1 MKARTV
7 VLFIAG
13 TVALL
18 AGAILALLG
27 ISTLDG
33 GGGSKHKAAPT
44 VLHAG
49 GRSQGLEGAQHTA
62 AAADEVDGTA
72 AAVTA
77 QVDQLAGPLASNRN
91 SAVDLKTQQLPKV
104 VPEVGHEEKTKK
116 DGGEGGAAASP
127 TISPT
132 ISSGRTSSS
141 STSASVTS
149 SLLSR
154 QFGAKRSDAKRA
166 AHSDSDPTT
175 AAGYATLTIV
185 RSLVDITDADD
196 DNDGIFNRA
205 DLCPGLDDTAASQ
218 QCAATAGTLS
228 GTDFVYCPDTDADS
242 IKDVCDNC
250 PENANADQRDSDGD
264 GLGDVCD
271 NCPDDANSDQ
281 SDDDL
286 DGVGD
291 VCDNCP
297 HKWNPDQYDVDND
310 GVGDACDLCPGW
322 DDAEAR
328 SACGT
333 AGTLVGT
340 KYSTCL
346 DTDGD
351 SIKDVCDN
359 CPADANPDQSDLDS
373 DGLGDVCD
381 TDMDGDN
388 VTNVNDNC
396 PTVFNPDQLDTD
408 GDGLGDACDTDDDG
422 DGVLDADNCNDVSNV
437 NQVDSDGDGI
447 GDVCDNCP
455 NKPNPDQA
463 DADGDGVGDVCDQCP
478 GNDDLAAARD
488 CAGANAD
495 NPRPYE
501 VLTNYPFCRDDDND
515 GVANVCD
522 ACPNTTS
529 VELELIAANDTGI
542 YLDSDGCAILAM
554 PRKPRYLG
562 SVAQNLTAAVFK
574 VEHFFTLNENYVP
587 IMQSRGMADADIAK
601 AQMMTKTVNATGS
614 TVCTGDPAC
623 GQDFGGGPSCR
634 LPFEVGFLTPAEFWS
649 RGASLIPGNVTAADL
664 VEKTVI
670 YVEVTVN
677 LGNVVGTDYYA
688 DVEFDPVGA
697 GDPIGVGEA
706 GATEVAVTAEVRWC
720 SRLDIFDFDML
731 DDTSESEGF
740 VVVEIDTRIDKT
752 EDFDINEIWLDVN
765 KYLAIQET
773 DTVVLILDLYN
784 NVNTTD
790 DNYDGSGFVEVF
802 DPVLN
807 ITISVPVG
815 SGRERRLQRLDD
827 GTEAAEMLRN
837 KLISIVGP
845 PLENKYREMYPD
857 TFREVVLTV
866 EMLGE
871 KDGKVAFRFYCS
883 VMFIPPDEI
892 AETFEPPSVEELNDE
907 LDGAVDADAIMD
919 AIMEEAEATPELE
932 ALQNVAATEVIIVE
946 ASVPSET
953 VAKSALSAA
962 PSASPSGEPSSTPS
976 AAPTPLP
983 SGTPSDAPSGI
994 PSATPS
1000 LFPSSEPS
1008 IEPSSLPSVT
1018 ASDSPSSLPSAL
1030 PSLSPSSGPS
1040 AAPSAAP
1047 SLGPSISPSG

>member
-1 MKARTV
+1 MKVRTV

-13 TVALL
+13 TIGLL
-18 AGAILALLG
+18 AVAILALLG

-33 GGGSKHKAAPT
+33 KHSNSAPT
-44 VLHAG
+44 VLAG
-49 GRSQGLEGAQHTA
+49 GRTPRMEAAQHTA
-62 AAADEVDGTA
+62 AAAAGDDGDATA
-72 AAVTA
+72 EVTA
-77 QVDQLAGPLASNRN
+77 QVDRLAGPPAANRN
-91 SAVDLKTQQLPKV
+91 SAVDLKNSNLPKV
-104 VPEVGHEEKTKK
+104 ASEVGQEKKK
-116 DGGEGGAAASP
+116 DGGAGEGAGGSP

-132 ISSGRTSSS
+132 ISSGRTASS

-166 AHSDSDPTT
+166 AHADSDAAT
-175 AAGYATLTIV
+175 AGYATLTIV
-185 RSLVDITDADD
+185 RSLVDIADADD

-359 CPADANPDQSDLDS
+359 CPDDANADQSDLDA

-447 GDVCDNCP
+447 
-455 NKPNPDQA
+455 
-463 DADGDGVGDVCDQCP
+463 GDVCDQCP

-649 RGASLIPGNVTAADL
+649 RDASLIPGNVTAADL

-731 DDTSESEGF
+731 DDTSGELKNYF
-740 VVVEIDTRIDKT
+740 V
-752 EDFDINEIWLDVN
+752 
-765 KYLAIQET
+765 
-773 DTVVLILDLYN
+773 
-784 NVNTTD
+784 
-790 DNYDGSGFVEVF
+790 
-802 DPVLN
+802 
-807 ITISVPVG
+807 
-815 SGRERRLQRLDD
+815 
-827 GTEAAEMLRN
+827 
-837 KLISIVGP
+837 
-845 PLENKYREMYPD
+845 
-857 TFREVVLTV
+857 
-866 EMLGE
+866 
-871 KDGKVAFRFYCS
+871 
-883 VMFIPPDEI
+883 
-892 AETFEPPSVEELNDE
+892 
-907 LDGAVDADAIMD
+907 
-919 AIMEEAEATPELE
+919 
-932 ALQNVAATEVIIVE
+932 
-946 ASVPSET
+946 
-953 VAKSALSAA
+953 
-962 PSASPSGEPSSTPS
+962 
-976 AAPTPLP
+976 
-983 SGTPSDAPSGI
+983 
-994 PSATPS
+994 
-1000 LFPSSEPS
+1000 
-1008 IEPSSLPSVT
+1008 
-1018 ASDSPSSLPSAL
+1018 
-1030 PSLSPSSGPS
+1030 
-1040 AAPSAAP
+1040 
-1047 SLGPSISPSG
+1047 